1 MSTKVVKKRNW
12 TFVLYPESAPADW
25 LERLQKTGLQC
36 EISPLHDK
44 DTNPDGTPKKAH
56 YHVIV
61 CYSGPTSY
69 TVVKALT
76 DSLRQPIPQAL
87 EQVKGMHRY
96 FTHQDNPEKYQYD
109 PKEIRTLNGFNILDY
124 SDPTR
129 SEVLEYKKE
138 LFALIRSQ
146 RMTEYSALIDFL
158 MDNEMSDLLDCAASN
173 TVLFTNYIRSRRYAL
188 SIEAVESENEKL
200 RQEVQDMQNLLDA
213 LRKRPR

>member
-44 DTNPDGTPKKAH
+44 DKDPEGTPKKAH
-56 YHVIV
+56 YHIIV

-124 SDPTR
+124 SEPTR

-138 LFALIRSQ
+138 LFALIRNHKIV
-146 RMTEYSALIDFL
+146 EYSALIDFL

-173 TVLFTNYIRSRRYAL
+173 TVLFTNYIRSRRYSAM
-188 SIEAVESENEKL
+188 ESENEQL
-200 RQEVQDMQNLLDA
+200 RKELEDTKNLLDA
-213 LRKRPR
+213 IRKRPR